1 MINNYN
7 RNLLSTL
14 NKEMLTR
21 DPQSISTL
29 STPIKSSNNFMNGT
43 NNHQGGMNSTSMS
56 AEQYGGSSPFTPHSS
71 DNLFQ
76 SVPRMNILS
85 SPPSSAQLSSSATK
99 PHKSNIQ
106 PSNPCTPLKLSLTI
120 GANGKASIVSPHIF
134 KHLPLK
140 PVSPDVTN
148 VNNMEDSKLKS
159 IKKNG
164 KQNDGAD
171 VLPEKTKILNL
182 LKKMRST
189 TSSLNSSPTKNMVK
203 KPIHKKK
210 TIVQTAA
217 VSNIDVAHSSPVVD
231 TKKLRRPS
239 ITPGTPSSLS
249 EITNKLHPLPQV
261 TVSGTPNAPSTP
273 RTKHAQFRTGFTPS
287 MGLDMV
293 LSNSMSPRMFFTNG
307 SGNQEASLDDRILK
321 FSSPSTTF
329 SPKNRVLPKPT
340 TSQSFQ
346 QQQQQQQ
353 FPFKYS
359 GGDPLL
365 INDVENGHW
374 FETMNNNGGSTGVST
389 SNNNN
394 QTMNNASS
402 TLLLASP
409 KPHITTFASP
419 THIERRLKPVSLND
433 RAKLQME
440 PATPNDSNLSSNVA
454 ALQFTPLIQQ
464 TMNGSLSSKMVAS
477 SITMSPIGTNER
489 RNSMTNISDNDSLTS
504 AENDDAS
511 LSLKKLINRS

>member
-14 NKEMLTR
+14 NKEMLAR
-21 DPQSISTL
+21 DPHSNTVL
-29 STPIKSSNNFMNGT
+29 STPIKSGNNMSNGA
-43 NNHQGGMNSTSMS
+43 NNLKGSNTSMS
-56 AEQYGGSSPFTPHSS
+56 TEPYGGSSPFTPHSS

-76 SVPRMNILS
+76 SVPRMNMMS
-85 SPPSSAQLSSSATK
+85 SPPSSTQLSSSVTK
-99 PHKSNIQ
+99 THRSTTQ
-106 PSNPCTPLKLSLTI
+106 HSNPCTPLKLSLTI
-120 GANGKASIVSPHIF
+120 GANGKAAIVSPHIF

-140 PVSPDVTN
+140 PVSPGVTN
-148 VNNMEDSKLKS
+148 VNTIEDSGAKLS
-159 IKKNG
+159 KKNG
-164 KQNDGAD
+164 NGGDE
-171 VLPEKTKILNL
+171 LPEKTKILNL

-189 TSSLNSSPTKNMVK
+189 TSSLNSSPTKKMIK

-210 TIVQTAA
+210 IITAEVTPA
-217 VSNIDVAHSSPVVD
+217 SPVVD
-231 TKKLRRPS
+231 SKKQRRPS
-239 ITPGTPSSLS
+239 IVPGTPSTLT

-261 TVSGTPNAPSTP
+261 TISNTPNAPSTP

-287 MGLDMV
+287 VGLDMV
-293 LSNSMSPRMFFTNG
+293 LSNSLSPRMFFTNG
-307 SGNQEASLDDRILK
+307 SGNQESSLDDRILK

-329 SPKNRVLPKPT
+329 SPKTRVLPKPT
-340 TSQSFQ
+340 TSQSF

-374 FETMNNNGGSTGVST
+374 FETMNNNGGSSGSAT
-389 SNNNN
+389 NNNN
-394 QTMNNASS
+394 SSMNNASS

-409 KPHITTFASP
+409 KPHISTFASP
-419 THIERRLKPVSLND
+419 THTDRRLKPVSLND
-433 RAKLQME
+433 RTKLQME
-440 PATPNDSNLSSNVA
+440 PATPNDSNLLSNVA
-454 ALQFTPLIQQ
+454 TLQFTPLIQQ

-477 SITMSPIGTNER
+477 SITMSPIGANER
-489 RNSMTNISDNDSLTS
+489 RSSITNISDNGSLTS
-504 AENDDAS
+504 EENDDAG